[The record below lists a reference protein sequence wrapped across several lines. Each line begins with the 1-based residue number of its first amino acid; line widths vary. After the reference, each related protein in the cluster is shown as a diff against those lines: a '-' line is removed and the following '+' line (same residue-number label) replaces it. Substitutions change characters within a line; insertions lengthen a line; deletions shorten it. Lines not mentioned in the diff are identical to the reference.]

1 MDGIRGESR
10 LKFAA
15 GIVLISAWP
24 ALWIGI
30 HDVLS
35 PLSFSSQALGL
46 AFTVAGLCIA
56 AGMLALA
63 FSRPPTIGPGVG
75 DAAAANVREEHLARL
90 IFFASAASTIVA
102 LSIAISAIGYRPEWI
117 AMFFFVAV
125 VSALVTVKVGL
136 HDHFGAVTGALKSSL
151 LAGGTI
157 IAFASFAYQ
166 NIYVPGNTEVG
177 IEFSASASYPQI
189 VSRDIAL
196 IPVRVTTRDTSSV
209 GAAALSSVVTI
220 TGISYS
226 GRGRK
231 RLGEKAAQKREIGM
245 AEQAG
250 STEPGA
256 HGLDDVFPGREHRTV
271 LAVLRP
277 FRDGSLIFPGATYSD
292 GLVVAVPRQAYHELE
307 VRQELSYASSD
318 RLTLQSRDAYRHSEV
333 TRDNCGS
340 VFRQEWHLRES
351 ALRAFSRGQQIVVT
365 EFCADRGHEE
375 VKAYV
380 RNEGQTSESTV
391 DRNNRLY
398 GLHFTSHEEHL
409 LLR

>member
-1 MDGIRGESR
+1 MTGIREER
-10 LKFAA
+10 WLKFAA

-24 ALWIGI
+24 ALWIGL
-30 HDVLS
+30 HDALS
-35 PLSFSSQALGL
+35 PPSFSSQALGV

-56 AGMLALA
+56 AGMSALL
-63 FSRPPTIGPGVG
+63 FSRPPMVGPGLADA
-75 DAAAANVREEHLARL
+75 DAAKVREEHLARL

-102 LSIAISAIGYRPEWI
+102 LSIGISAIGYRPEWI
-117 AMFFFVAV
+117 AVFFLVAV
-125 VSALVTVKVGL
+125 VSAIVTVKVGL
-136 HDHFGAVTGALKSSL
+136 HDHFGAVTGVLKSSL
-151 LAGGTI
+151 LAGGTV

-177 IEFSASASYPQI
+177 IQFSASAGHPKI

-209 GAAALSSVVTI
+209 GAVALSSIVTI

-226 GRGRK
+226 GRGGK
-231 RLGEKAAQKREIGM
+231 RLSEQAAQEREIAT
-245 AEQAG
+245 AEQDG
-250 STEPGA
+250 SNEPGA
-256 HGLDDVFPGREHRTV
+256 QMLDDVFPGREHRTV

-277 FRDGSLIFPGATYSD
+277 FRDGSRIFPGATYSD

-318 RLTLQSRDAYRHSEV
+318 LLTLQSQDAYRHSRV
-333 TRDNCGS
+333 SSDNCRS
-340 VFRQEWHLRES
+340 VFRQEWHLHES
-351 ALRAFSRGQQIVVT
+351 ALRAFSRGHQIVVT
-365 EFCADRGHEE
+365 GFCADRGHEG
-375 VKAYV
+375 VNAYV

-391 DRNNRLY
+391 DRNDRLY
-398 GLHFTSHEEHL
+398 GLHFTFHDEHL